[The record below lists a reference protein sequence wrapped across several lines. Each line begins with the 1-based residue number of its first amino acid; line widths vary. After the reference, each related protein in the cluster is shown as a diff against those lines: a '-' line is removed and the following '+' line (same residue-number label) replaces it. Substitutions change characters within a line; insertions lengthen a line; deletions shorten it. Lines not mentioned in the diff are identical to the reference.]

1 MRFLHLADLH
11 IGKQIG
17 NYSLIE
23 DQRFTL
29 GRIVELMVE
38 RNVDTLVIA
47 GDIYDKSAPSAEAV
61 SLFNDFLTEVVDA
74 GITVIAI
81 PGNHDSAERLSFA
94 QDILKRQK
102 VYFPPV
108 YDGTLM
114 KVSVGDQWG
123 EVDVWLMPFI
133 KPAMVRKCFP
143 DLELGNDYTAA
154 VSAVLGACELDPT
167 RRNVL
172 VAHQFVT
179 ASGLATERALEEL
192 DLGGVDN
199 VDASLFNAFDYVAL
213 GHVHRPQRVGR
224 DVVRYAGSLLKY
236 SVSEAMRPKS
246 LVFVEVGEKVSDEA
260 GACVTFEL
268 VDMPTLRDLRVIE
281 GPLEMLTS
289 PEVVGAANADDYVFA
304 RLTNEYPQIDAMAK
318 LRAVYPHILGVEE
331 QVGVGGGGIEDLE
344 ELDLDDFDPFEAFC
358 TFFQRQTGK
367 VMTKDQRT
375 LAEAAL
381 RDAKEAHA
389 RGGRDAFDGVGEA
402 DEVGETDGVVAF
414 DGASEA
420 DEVDEADGVAA
431 LDGVVAFE
439 EVAAFG
445 GVDEKGGGLR

>member
-17 NYSLIE
+17 SYSLIE

-29 GRIVELMVE
+29 ERIVGLMGE
-38 RNVDTLVIA
+38 RNVDALIVA

-81 PGNHDSAERLSFA
+81 PGNHDSAERISFA

-114 KVSVGDQWG
+114 KVPVCDQWG

-154 VSAVLGACELDPT
+154 VSAVLGACEIDPV

-179 ASGLATERALEEL
+179 ATGVVTERALEEL

-199 VDASLFNAFDYVAL
+199 VDVSLFDAFDYVAL

-236 SVSEAMRPKS
+236 SVSEALRPKS
-246 LVFVEVGEKVSDEA
+246 LAFVEIGEKVSDEA

-268 VDMPTLRDLRVIE
+268 VDMPALRDLRVIE

-304 RLTNEYPQIDAMAK
+304 RLTDEYPQIDAMAK
-318 LRAVYPHILGVEE
+318 LRAVYPHILGMEE
-331 QVGVGGGGIEDLE
+331 RAGVSGAGTDDD
-344 ELDLDDFDPFEAFC
+344 ELIDLDDFNPFDAFC
-358 TFFQRQTGK
+358 AFFQRQTGK
-367 VMTKDQRT
+367 DMTREQCA

-381 RDAKEAHA
+381 HEAKEASV
-389 RGGRDAFDGVGEA
+389 RGERDVFDGVVEEPELA
-402 DEVGETDGVVAF
+402 VAVGETGEDVA
-414 DGASEA
+414 GET
-420 DEVDEADGVAA
+420 
-431 LDGVVAFE
+431 
-439 EVAAFG
+439 G
-445 GVDEKGGGLR
+445 GVDVFDGVDEEGGGPQ